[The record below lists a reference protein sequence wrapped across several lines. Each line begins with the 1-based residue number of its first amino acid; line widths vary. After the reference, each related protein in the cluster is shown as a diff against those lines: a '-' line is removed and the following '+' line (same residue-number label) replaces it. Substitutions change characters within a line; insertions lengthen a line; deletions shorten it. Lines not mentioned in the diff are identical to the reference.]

1 MKCRIFIGIITI
13 CLIPSVVLSQKS
25 DNNKKN
31 KFTITGT
38 VFSKDKKPVA
48 GAIVY
53 VDSVKTSATSDDQG
67 RFRIKV
73 KSEARRLSVFSV
85 NYGFIDT
92 EINGQTNMVLTFSG
106 NNNDVPAFVLKDANK
121 SASNSPVKG
130 KKINTYTDIYQ
141 MIRHELP
148 GVLVSGRSIV
158 VQGPNSFFGSSQ
170 PLFVVNGAVVNS
182 IDYISPVEVKSIELL
197 KGSYASRYGV
207 QGANGVISIT
217 LYKGSD
223 K

>member
-1 MKCRIFIGIITI
+1 MKYRILLLIAVAFI
-13 CLIPSVVLSQKS
+13 LPSAVLCQKGES
-25 DNNKKN
+25 NKKN

-38 VFSKDKKPVA
+38 VTSKDKKPVA
-48 GAIVY
+48 GALIY
-53 VDSVKTSATSDDQG
+53 VDSVKTGSVSDEQG

-73 KSEARRLSVFSV
+73 KTEAKRLSLFSAD
-85 NYGFIDT
+85 YGFVDA
-92 EINGQTNMVLTFSG
+92 EINGQTNMLLTFSG
-106 NNNDVPAFVLKDANK
+106 KNNDIPAYVLKDANK
-121 SASNSPVKG
+121 QASKSTEKG

-141 MIRHELP
+141 MIRHEVP

-158 VQGPNSFFGSSQ
+158 VQGPNSFFGSTQ
-170 PLFVVNGAVVNS
+170 PLFVVNGAIVNS

-197 KGSYASRYGV
+197 KGSYATKYGV